1 MILEAKMLRSTFI
14 LSAILATAAVQAQQ
28 AVQPPDAGINTSL
41 ISDKT
46 VRNVDSPLVQAAKR
60 ALASR
65 QKISGTVIDNDMVS
79 RSHYTLST
87 STYLGDLPSA
97 GGQALGPA
105 QDTSAPYVDVPAL
118 KAKSAALT
126 REAQTMRAAE
136 EEGPYQDGT
145 EDLAQ
150 RRLNEIPKQ
159 LQDINQQLQQAQPS
173 MSQPGQQPSQSQ
185 PARSQTPQ
193 SQSTSY
199 PQ

>member
-14 LSAILATAAVQAQQ
+14 LSAILAGATVQAQQ
-28 AVQPPDAGINTSL
+28 AVQPPVQPADAGINASL

-105 QDTSAPYVDVPAL
+105 QDTSAPNVDVNAL

-150 RRLNEIPKQ
+150 KRLNEIPNQ
-159 LQDINQQLQQAQPS
+159 LQDINRQLQQAQPS

-185 PARSQTPQ
+185 PARSQTP
-193 SQSTSY
+193 
-199 PQ
+199 